1 MGWSH
6 SLSTLARPPLIATDK
21 LSALLSPH
29 TQALSPF
36 EWPPLPMRSDARSNI
51 SIGGWK
57 GDLSFMKGG
66 RKRRVGGGAHVA
78 FTISTRAGGL
88 HPTTTLI
95 LKERGRSGKKLLG
108 RLKWLNL
115 GDHDNGKSWRRREQ
129 RVAWRHKEGG
139 RQAARRTTSGKDDN
153 ISRETKLSD
162 DNER

>member
-1 MGWSH
+1 M
-6 SLSTLARPPLIATDK
+6 
-21 LSALLSPH
+21 
-29 TQALSPF
+29 
-36 EWPPLPMRSDARSNI
+36 
-51 SIGGWK
+51 
-57 GDLSFMKGG
+57 
-66 RKRRVGGGAHVA
+66 GGAHVA

-129 RVAWRHKEGG
+129 RVAGRHKEGG
-139 RQAARRTTSGKDDN
+139 STTSDKDDN